1 MKPMTWEMVK
11 VFGSEQSG
19 STSDWKLPFD
29 ATPKRLFGLHAA
41 STSVPERSSTL
52 VRNRHGATGLA
63 ARESVRFSV
72 TGQIKHICPG
82 PVVTT
87 YEFKPDQA

>member
-1 MKPMTWEMVK
+1 
-11 VFGSEQSG
+11 
-19 STSDWKLPFD
+19 
-29 ATPKRLFGLHAA
+29 
-41 STSVPERSSTL
+41 